1 MKKFFSGLKTDP
13 VNTLADWQDSRW
25 PWGIIAFAMYSKLP
39 MPRVDWEKKA
49 LSWALCWFPLVGLFI
64 GAVLW
69 LWLVLAQWLGFGA
82 IFTAAFALLLP
93 IALSGGIHLDGFCDT
108 CDALSSHQSREKKL
122 EILKDSHT
130 GAFAIICCGLY
141 LLVFFAAWCQVEAA
155 GRTALV
161 LGLGPVL
168 SRSLSGLFA
177 VTLPRLVVGQML
189 GDYRKYHSDGLRRVT
204 LLDDGVETT
213 LVKYDSTVF
222 NAYSEF
228 QRVEEDDKGWYLI
241 RPDRRLIIPKGTTLQ
256 GDPAK
261 VRAFLEERLAVCRE
275 AQEGNEEA
283 PEEE

>member
-1 MKKFFSGLKTDP
+1 MKS
-13 VNTLADWQDSRW
+13 V
-25 PWGIIAFAMYSKLP
+25 IIAFAMYSKLP

-49 LSWALCWFPLVGLFI
+49 LSWALCWFPLVGLAV

-69 LWLVLAQWLGFGA
+69 LWLALAGWLGFGA
-82 IFTAAFALLLP
+82 VFTAALALLLP

-108 CDALSSHQSREKKL
+108 CDALSSHQSRERKL

-177 VTLPRLVVGQML
+177 VTLPNARGTGLLATFTGPMDAARARVV
-189 GDYRKYHSDGLRRVT
+189 
-204 LLDDGVETT
+204 
-213 LVKYDSTVF
+213 
-222 NAYSEF
+222 
-228 QRVEEDDKGWYLI
+228 
-241 RPDRRLIIPKGTTLQ
+241 
-256 GDPAK
+256 
-261 VRAFLEERLAVCRE
+261 LAVWAIAAAAAMVFLSPWTGVGVLAGAALACVYYVATAKRQFGGVTGDLAGFFLQLCE
-275 AQEGNEEA
+275 LGMVLGAVVAQRIEVLV
-283 PEEE
+283 